1 MGLEGDKKP
10 GRIGSVSIL
19 SLTAAVDSSLISLLY
34 KILPQR
40 GGAIPARRDT
50 PNRRTCLDVI
60 IFELVP

>member
-1 MGLEGDKKP
+1 MGLEGGKEP

-19 SLTAAVDSSLISLLY
+19 SLRAAVDGSLISLLY

-40 GGAIPARRDT
+40 GGAIPTCRDT

-60 IFELVP
+60 ISELVP